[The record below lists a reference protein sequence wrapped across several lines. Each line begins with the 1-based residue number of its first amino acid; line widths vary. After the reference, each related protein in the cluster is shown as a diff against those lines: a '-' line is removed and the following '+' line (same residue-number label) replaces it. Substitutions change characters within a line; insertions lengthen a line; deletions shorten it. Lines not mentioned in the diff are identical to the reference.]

1 MEKVSALWQSVPS
14 SNTARNQH
22 VQKLTNRAASLLG
35 VGGQGQPAG
44 PPGNTGKEPHPG
56 RGFPG
61 AAYVSSPSL
70 APCSS
75 LLLAQGSRDSMGNRK
90 RCCT

>member
-1 MEKVSALWQSVPS
+1 MFQFGVLIWQWRPLWSQW
-14 SNTARNQH
+14 TGGGQEAGG
-22 VQKLTNRAASLLG
+22 LLG

-61 AAYVSSPSL
+61 AAYVSTPSL